1 MALEMTF
8 GERIVSK
15 LGTPRE
21 PWGIEEFLGLTIL
34 IFAVLAW
41 LAIEYGLGKIL
52 NRLFR
57 NFRSGDEKKLGQRD
71 E

>member
-21 PWGIEEFLGLTIL
+21 PWGVEEFLGLTIL

-41 LAIEYGLGKIL
+41 LAIEYGFGKML

-57 NFRSGDEKKLGQRD
+57 NFRSGDEKKLEQRD